1 MKEFFSLFF
10 FKRYTDLYSD
20 SNDKALTEEH
30 RDTLLEIL
38 SDARVTAP
46 LVQAGLYL
54 SKVNPDCYMYVFSHN
69 SEAGEYARV
78 RNNFTKKSGVAK
90 CCKKFFGLIFYFR
103 NFFVAFYKS
112 LSCIIF

>member
-1 MKEFFSLFF
+1 MFF

-78 RNNFTKKSGVAK
+78 RNNFIKKSAVAK
-90 CCKKFFGLIFYFR
+90 CYKKCFLVSYSISETFLLHFIT
-103 NFFVAFYKS
+103 S